1 MQALHNFTTRGA
13 RSTFAR
19 GFVLALLALS
29 LLWQQPALAQDTAPV
44 LPAEVTATWLEPR
57 GVNIIDLVGLVPD
70 SHLAGGIIS
79 YETSTGM
86 YIYNSGTRSGN
97 TVTINATIIPRY
109 FTFGANTYTQ
119 IGCISQFGTWDQWI
133 STAPATQLTLFSGGR
148 NITNQ
153 ITNLGAVAAGQIL
166 PTGNS
171 SDYMRYPLPNPAQ
184 VAGANPFN
192 VPANNGCKLVLNGN
206 FNNLT
211 ATIRA
216 TVPQQINIV
225 PMGSQTFNTHSYI
238 GPGSAGIFQSLND
251 QMSRK
256 YGSRHD
262 KFSLTIPAD
271 ADYVLVKFA
280 PTPVDPYASVGNPAN
295 AGLPGSGSYRLNGE
309 RMSVDH
315 VSMIGLPL
323 GGQWG
328 DSDQAGGSEYL
339 PYIPFPTGLASPELF
354 LPPGFAFNPCMTSGG
369 CPDALLSDLFSFT
382 YPTTVYYYQFTRLPG
397 STLQRIPLRS
407 VGSDWNGAAVV
418 TQAEFSLFTAAE
430 TDEILQSG
438 RRILLPMVSSPTVVK
453 PPTDDPTGCPC
464 GWFDGQ
470 GRMFDF
476 IPAP

>member
-1 MQALHNFTTRGA
+1 MSTLHQTSTRRA
-13 RSTFAR
+13 APTFAR
-19 GFVLALLALS
+19 FVAVLLVALS
-29 LLWQQPALAQDTAPV
+29 LLWQQPAFAQDEVPV
-44 LPAEVTATWLEPR
+44 LPAESAATWLEPR
-57 GVNIIDLVGLVPD
+57 GVNIIDLVGLVPE
-70 SHLAGGIIS
+70 SHLAGAVIS

-97 TVTINATIIPRY
+97 TVTINATVIPRY

-133 STAPATQLTLFSGGR
+133 STAPATQLTLFSGSR
-148 NITNQ
+148 NITSQ
-153 ITNLGAVAAGQIL
+153 ITNLGATAAGQVL

-171 SDYMRYPLPNPAQ
+171 SDYMRYRLPDPAQ

-192 VPANNGCKLVLNGN
+192 VPANNGCKIVLNGN

-216 TVPQQINIV
+216 TVPQQINVV
-225 PMGSQTFNTHSYI
+225 PLGSQTFAVHSYI
-238 GPGSAGIFQSLND
+238 GPGSAGVFQSLND

-262 KFSLTIPAD
+262 KFPMTIPEG
-271 ADYVLVKFA
+271 ADYILVKYA
-280 PTPVDPYASVGNPAN
+280 PTPVDPYAAVGNPAN
-295 AGLPGSGSYRLNGE
+295 AGLPGSGSYRLEGA

-328 DSDQAGGSEYL
+328 DSDQADGSEFL
-339 PYIPFPTGLASPELF
+339 PYIPHPNRFASPELF
-354 LPPGFAFNPCMTSGG
+354 LPPGFTYNPCMTSGG
-369 CPDALLSDLFSFT
+369 CPDSLLSSLYDFT
-382 YPTTVYYYQFTRLPG
+382 FPTTVYYYQFSRLPG
-397 STLQRIPLRS
+397 SALQRIPLKS
-407 VGSDWNGAAVV
+407 VGSEWNGAAVAAQEE
-418 TQAEFSLFTAAE
+418 TALFTPAE
-430 TDEILQSG
+430 TEEILQSG
-438 RRILLPMVSSPTVVK
+438 RRVMLPMVANPTTVK

-464 GWFDGQ
+464 GWFDSQ